1 MCRQIQK
8 LKTGLTGKFY
18 VGSSVVKGNLHL
30 NRLYLKKLLRIS
42 FVQSSNVKTN

>member
-30 NRLYLKKLLRIS
+30 KRLYLKKLRIS
-42 FVQSSNVKTN
+42 FVQSSNIKTN